1 MQINSKKISNLFLC
15 LVPIAIVTG
24 PFLSDLIVTL
34 ISLLF
39 LYNVLKEKNWFY
51 FKNIYF
57 YMFLIFYLI
66 ISIRSFFAV
75 DPLFSMKSAILY
87 IRFGIFSLATW
98 YLLDQ
103 DLNLKKKF
111 TFFLIITTIFVV
123 IDGYVQ
129 FFFDKNL
136 LGFQSPDA
144 MGRISGLFGDELI
157 LGSYLSKLFFLLSAL
172 IYSLKNSFFKKVGY
186 VLLPLTF
193 ILILISGDRTPL
205 FLTIIT
211 IVFAIFMMEVS
222 EFRKKIIY
230 SSLSLFILASVILF
244 FSEENRIRIV
254 AHTKEG
260 FFSNINCSTSE
271 TGVIIDCRYGGKIYL
286 FSESHQ
292 QHYEVGL
299 KMFKEHI
306 FFGHGV
312 KSFRKVCDNDKYNID
327 VGGRDLS
334 GCTTHPHNT
343 YIQILAETG
352 LFGFAFFILPMVFI
366 CNLFWKRGILRRK
379 DILTTYQILLIS
391 SIFMTYWPL
400 APSGNLFNNHLSCL
414 AFLPVGFVLQSF
426 LSNKY
431 K

>member
-1 MQINSKKISNLFLC
+1 MQINSKKISNFFLC
-15 LVPIAIVTG
+15 LIPIAIVTG

-103 DLNLKKKF
+103 DVNLKKKF

-129 FFFDKNL
+129 FFFGKNL

-144 MGRISGLFGDELI
+144 IGRISGLFGDELI
-157 LGSYLSKLFFLLSAL
+157 LGAYLSKLFFLLSAL

-193 ILILISGDRTPL
+193 ILILVSGDRTAL

-211 IVFAIFMMEVS
+211 IVFAIFMLEAS

-230 SSLSLFILASVILF
+230 SSLSLFVLISVLLF
-244 FSEENRIRIV
+244 FSEENRTRIIQ
-254 AHTKEG
+254 HTKTN
-260 FFSNINCSTSE
+260 FFSN
-271 TGVIIDCRYGGKIYL
+271 GKVYL

-292 QHYEVGL
+292 KHYEVGL
-299 KMFKEHI
+299 KMLKEHI
-306 FFGHGV
+306 FFGHGA
-312 KSFRKVCDNDKYNID
+312 KSFRKVCNYDKYNID
-327 VGGRDLS
+327 VGGRNVS
-334 GCTTHPHNT
+334 VCTTHPHNT
-343 YIQILAETG
+343 YVQILAETG
-352 LFGFAFFILPMVFI
+352 LLGFAFFILPMVFI

-400 APSGNLFNNHLSCL
+400 VPSGNFFNNHLSCL
-414 AFLPVGFVLQSF
+414 VFLPVGFVLQSF
-426 LSNKY
+426 LRNKY

>member
-24 PFLSDLIVTL
+24 PLLSDLIVTL

-103 DLNLKKKF
+103 DVNLKKKF

-129 FFFDKNL
+129 FFFGKNL

-144 MGRISGLFGDELI
+144 IGRISGLFGDELI

-172 IYSLKNSFFKKVGY
+172 IYSLKNSFFKNVGY

-193 ILILISGDRTPL
+193 ILILISGDRAAL

-211 IVFAIFMMEVS
+211 IVFAIFMLEVS

-230 SSLSLFILASVILF
+230 SSLSLFVLISVLLF
-244 FSEENRIRIV
+244 FSEENRMRIIK
-254 AHTKEG
+254 HTQTN
-260 FFSNINCSTSE
+260 FFSN
-271 TGVIIDCRYGGKIYL
+271 GKVYL

-292 QHYEVGL
+292 KHYEVGL

-306 FFGHGV
+306 FFGHGA
-312 KSFRKVCDNDKYNID
+312 KSFRKVCDYDKYNID
-327 VGGRDLS
+327 VDGRDVS
-334 GCTTHPHNT
+334 VCTTHPHNT
-343 YIQILAETG
+343 YVQILAETG
-352 LFGFAFFILPMVFI
+352 LLGFAFFILPMVFI
-366 CNLFWKRGILRRK
+366 CNLFWKKGILRRK
-379 DILTTYQILLIS
+379 DILTTYQIFLIS

-400 APSGNLFNNHLSCL
+400 APSGNFFNNHVSCL

-426 LSNKY
+426 LRNKY

>member
-24 PFLSDLIVTL
+24 PLLSDLIVTL

-39 LYNVLKEKNWFY
+39 LYNVVKEKNWFY
-51 FKNIYF
+51 FRNIYF

-103 DLNLKKKF
+103 DVNLKKKF

-129 FFFDKNL
+129 FFFGKNL
-136 LGFQSPDA
+136 LGYPESGYGI
-144 MGRISGLFGDELI
+144 GRMSGLFGDELI
-157 LGSYLSKLFFLLSAL
+157 LGNYLSKLFFLLSAL

-193 ILILISGDRTPL
+193 MLILISGDRTPL

-230 SSLSLFILASVILF
+230 SSLSLFILASVFLF
-244 FSEENRIRIV
+244 FSEENRIRIIND
-254 AHTKEG
+254 TKTS
-260 FFSNINCSTSE
+260 FFS
-271 TGVIIDCRYGGKIYL
+271 DGKVYI
-286 FSESHQ
+286 FSESHEK
-292 QHYEVGL
+292 HYEVGL

-306 FFGHGV
+306 FFGHGA
-312 KSFRKVCDNDKYNID
+312 KSFRKVCNYDKYNID
-327 VGGRDLS
+327 VGGRNVS
-334 GCTTHPHNT
+334 VCTTHPHNT
-343 YIQILAETG
+343 YIQILVETG

-379 DILTTYQILLIS
+379 NILTTYQIFLIS

-400 APSGNLFNNHLSCL
+400 APSGNFFNNHVSCL

-426 LSNKY
+426 LRNKY

>member
-15 LVPIAIVTG
+15 LAPIAIVTG

-51 FKNIYF
+51 FRNIYF

-103 DLNLKKKF
+103 DVNLKKKF

-129 FFFDKNL
+129 FFFGKNL

-144 MGRISGLFGDELI
+144 IGRISGLFGDELI

-172 IYSLKNSFFKKVGY
+172 IYSLKNSFFKNVGY

-193 ILILISGDRTPL
+193 ILILISGDRAAL

-211 IVFAIFMMEVS
+211 IVFAIFMLEVS

-230 SSLSLFILASVILF
+230 SSLSLFVLISVLLF
-244 FSEENRIRIV
+244 FSEENRIRIIK
-254 AHTKEG
+254 HTKTN
-260 FFSNINCSTSE
+260 FFSN
-271 TGVIIDCRYGGKIYL
+271 GKVYL

-292 QHYEVGL
+292 KHYEVGL

-306 FFGHGV
+306 FFGHGA
-312 KSFRKVCDNDKYNID
+312 KSFRKVCDYDKYNID
-327 VGGRDLS
+327 VDGRDVS
-334 GCTTHPHNT
+334 VCTTHPHNT
-343 YIQILAETG
+343 YVQILAETG
-352 LFGFAFFILPMVFI
+352 LLGFAFFILPMVFI

-379 DILTTYQILLIS
+379 DILTTYQIFLIS
-391 SIFMTYWPL
+391 SIFMIYWPL
-400 APSGNLFNNHLSCL
+400 APSGNFFNNHLSCL

-426 LSNKY
+426 LRNKY

>member
-15 LVPIAIVTG
+15 LAPIAIVTG

-51 FKNIYF
+51 FRNIYF

-103 DLNLKKKF
+103 DVNLKKKF

-129 FFFDKNL
+129 FFFGKNL

-144 MGRISGLFGDELI
+144 IGRISGLFGDELI
-157 LGSYLSKLFFLLSAL
+157 LGAYLSKLFFLLSAL
-172 IYSLKNSFFKKVGY
+172 IYSLKNSFFKNVGY

-193 ILILISGDRTPL
+193 ILILISGDRAAL

-211 IVFAIFMMEVS
+211 IVFAIFMLEVS

-230 SSLSLFILASVILF
+230 SSLSLFVLISVLLF
-244 FSEENRIRIV
+244 FSEENRIRIIK
-254 AHTKEG
+254 HTKTN
-260 FFSNINCSTSE
+260 FFSN
-271 TGVIIDCRYGGKIYL
+271 GKVYL

-292 QHYEVGL
+292 KHYEVGL

-306 FFGHGV
+306 FFGHGA
-312 KSFRKVCDNDKYNID
+312 KSFRKVCDYDKYNID
-327 VGGRDLS
+327 VDGRDVS
-334 GCTTHPHNT
+334 VCTTHPHNT
-343 YIQILAETG
+343 YVQILAETG
-352 LFGFAFFILPMVFI
+352 LLGFAFFILPMVFI

-379 DILTTYQILLIS
+379 DILTTYQIFLIS

-400 APSGNLFNNHLSCL
+400 APSGNFFNNHVSCL

-426 LSNKY
+426 LRNKY

>member
-15 LVPIAIVTG
+15 LLPIAAVTG
-24 PFLSDLIVTL
+24 PLLSDLIVVL

-39 LYNVLKEKNWFY
+39 IYNVLKEKNWFY
-51 FKNIYF
+51 FRNIYF

-87 IRFGIFSLATW
+87 IRFGIFSLAVW

-103 DLNLKKKF
+103 DVNLKKKF

-129 FFFDKNL
+129 FFFGKNL
-136 LGFQSPDA
+136 MGFSSPDA
-144 MGRISGLFGDELI
+144 IGRISGLFGDELI
-157 LGSYLSKLFFLLSAL
+157 LGSYLSKLFFLLFAL

-211 IVFAIFMMEVS
+211 IVFAIFMMETS

-230 SSLSLFILASVILF
+230 SSLSLFVLTSVILF
-244 FSEENRIRIV
+244 FSEEHRIRIIQF
-254 AHTKEG
+254 TKANL
-260 FFSNINCSTSE
+260 FSN
-271 TGVIIDCRYGGKIYL
+271 GKVYL

-292 QHYEVGL
+292 KHYEVGL

-306 FFGHGV
+306 FFGHGA
-312 KSFRKVCDNDKYNID
+312 KSFRKVCDHDKYNIE
-327 VGGRDLS
+327 VGGRDVS
-334 GCTTHPHNT
+334 ICTTHPHNT
-343 YIQILAETG
+343 YVQILAETG
-352 LFGFAFFILPMVFI
+352 LLGFAFFILPMVFI

-400 APSGNLFNNHLSCL
+400 APSGNFFNNYVSCL

-431 K
+431 KR